1 MPIRIAV
8 RSSAA
13 RERLNAF
20 AFIAAVAAI
29 ASCNDSNGPRT
40 GKLALTVQGL
50 PTGTAAQVTLSG
62 PANFSRVL
70 TGNETVASLTPGE
83 YTLAGASVFNGTAR
97 YTPLPDS
104 QTITITKSDT
114 PVAATVNYLLSTG
127 GLTVNVGGIPSG
139 GSAAVRVTGPLG
151 FNRMITSTTT
161 FEGMDTGTYTVFA
174 QEIVA
179 NQHRFASTQA
189 VQSVSVQASLTPAT
203 ANVTYAQTTG
213 TLKITVGGLPTGV
226 AANVVISGPAGYTV
240 NESSDI
246 VGVRAGQYTVTAGI
260 VASGGASYVPNSL
273 TQTANVTAGGETTV
287 AVNYSASTGP
297 LNLAIDGVT
306 LTQVVQT
313 YSGTVPLITGRD
325 AFIRVFGR
333 ANQSNGI
340 ATQVRVRLY
349 NGETLVNTM
358 LLDKGA
364 GVPLAPDQSSLA
376 TSWNGIVI
384 GQFIQPGLRIVA
396 DIDPGN
402 TVAEGSESDN
412 SFPSTGTP
420 AAVDVRDVPPL
431 RVTFVPIQQRFDKAL
446 VGNVSDSNKEQF
458 LGDVRRMLPVRDI
471 DAEVHAVF
479 TTADSLELVSNDG
492 NNEWLRV
499 LGEMNALR
507 IAESSTRH
515 YYGIVKVSYNSG
527 VAGYGYVP
535 GRAAV
540 GWDYLPSGRGVT
552 AHELTHNFGRFH
564 APCGGVGGPDP
575 NYPYAGGT
583 IGVFGYDLTTSVLK
597 PSTAIDLMGYCSNPW
612 ISDYNYVGAMNWRAS
627 NAATADAVGAALG
640 LNQSSARPSLL
651 VWGRMEHGKLVL
663 EPAFSVVARP
673 TVPREGGAYRIEG
686 VARNGRT
693 LFSYSFAGE
702 QPADAEDATARHFA
716 FAIPMDDA
724 VQNELA
730 SIRLSGGGGAAVTMQ
745 ASPVADG
752 VTASVNTVEATARGG
767 GSVNVRWSGQAARM
781 ALIRDRRTGQILSF
795 ARGGGVNVR
804 SSSGELEVIL
814 SDGVRSAKRQIT
826 AGTR

>member
-13 RERLNAF
+13 RERLRF
-20 AFIAAVAAI
+20 SVLIAAVAAI
-29 ASCNDSNGPRT
+29 SSCNDSNGPRT
-40 GKLALTVQGL
+40 GKLSLTVQGL
-50 PTGTAAQVTLSG
+50 PTGTAAEVALTG

-70 TGNETVASLTPGE
+70 TGTEVVANLPPGV
-83 YTLAGASVFNGTAR
+83 YGLKAVSVFNGAAR
-97 YTPLPDS
+97 YTALPDS
-104 QTITITKSDT
+104 QEITITKSDT
-114 PVAATVNYLLSTG
+114 PLTATVNYLLSTG
-127 GLTVNVGGIPSG
+127 GLTVTVGGIPSG
-139 GSAAVRVTGPLG
+139 GSAAVRVTGPRG
-151 FNRMITSTTT
+151 FNRTIAATTT
-161 FEGMDTGTYTVFA
+161 FEGLDTGTYSIFA

-179 NQHRFASTQA
+179 NQHRFASSQA
-189 VQSVSVQASLTPAT
+189 VQSVPVQASLTPAT
-203 ANVTYAQTTG
+203 ASVNYAQTTG

-240 NESSDI
+240 NETSDLI
-246 VGVRAGQYTVTAGI
+246 GVRAGQYTITAGI
-260 VASGGASYVPNSL
+260 VASGGTSFVPNSL
-273 TQTANVTAGGETTV
+273 TQTANVVAGGETAI

-313 YSGTVPLITGRD
+313 YSGTVPLISGRD

-333 ANQSNGI
+333 ASQQNEA
-340 ATQVRVRLY
+340 ATQVRIRFY
-349 NGETLVNTM
+349 QGEALVHTLT
-358 LLDKGA
+358 LQRSG
-364 GVPLAPDQSSLA
+364 GVPLVPDQASLSS
-376 TSWNGIVI
+376 SWNGLLLAQYV
-384 GQFIQPGLRIVA
+384 QPGLRMIA
-396 DIDPGN
+396 DIDPAN
-402 TVAEGSESDN
+402 TVVEASESDN
-412 SFPSTGTP
+412 SFPATGAP
-420 AAVDVRDVPPL
+420 AAVDVRDVSPL
-431 RVTFVPIQQRFDKAL
+431 RITLVPIQQRFDKSL
-446 VGNVSDSNKEQF
+446 VGNVTDENKEQF
-458 LGDVRRMLPVRDI
+458 LGDVRRMLPIREL
-471 DAEVHAVF
+471 DATIHAQY
-479 TTADSLELVSNDG
+479 TTSDSLELTSNDG

-575 NYPYAGGT
+575 SYPYPGGQ
-583 IGVFGYDLTTSVLK
+583 IGAFGYDLTTSTLK

-627 NAATADAVGAALG
+627 NAATSDAVGAALG
-640 LNQSSARPSLL
+640 LQENSSRPSLL
-651 VWGRMEHGKLVL
+651 VWGRVERGKLVL

-673 TVPREGGAYRIEG
+673 SVPREGGAYRIEG

-702 QPADAEDATARHFA
+702 QPADAEDVTARHFA
-716 FAIPMDDA
+716 FAIPMDEA

-745 ASPVADG
+745 ASLAPDG
-752 VTASVNTVEATARGG
+752 VAASVNTVEATTRGG
-767 GSVNVRWSGQAARM
+767 GSVNVRWGGQAARM

-795 ARGGGVNVR
+795 ARGGSANVR
-804 SSSGELEVIL
+804 SSTGDLEVVL
-814 SDGVRSAKRQIT
+814 SDGVRSAKRQIR
-826 AGTR
+826 AGAR